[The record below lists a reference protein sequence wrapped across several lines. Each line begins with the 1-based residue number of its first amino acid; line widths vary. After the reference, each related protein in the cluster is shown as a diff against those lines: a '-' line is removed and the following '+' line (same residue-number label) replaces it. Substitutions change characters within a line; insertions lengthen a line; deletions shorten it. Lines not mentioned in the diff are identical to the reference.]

1 MPGPATTPT
10 RENAVGARVRAFREA
25 RGMDLAALAQTTNLS
40 AAFLEGLESGAVYPP
55 IGTLQKVARALDVR
69 LGTFLDDQASTDPVI
84 ARIEGFPD
92 GRRAGTDAPAPVDA
106 QASAPAGEPWAADA
120 AHPAGMRR
128 PGYIYQVLG
137 KGKSDRNMEP
147 FCVEFFPPAPGEEP
161 HLSSHQGEEFI
172 LVLAGRLRVLYGRES
187 YELSAGETIYYNS
200 IVPHALAALD
210 GEPVRILGV
219 AYNP

>member
-1 MPGPATTPT
+1 MPGPATPPRDT
-10 RENAVGARVRAFREA
+10 AIGARVRAFREA
-25 RGMDLAALAQTTNLS
+25 RGLTLAALAETTSLS
-40 AAFLEGLESGAVYPP
+40 PSFLAGLESGDIYPP

-69 LGTFLDDQASTDPVI
+69 LGTFLDGEESTDPVI

-92 GRRAGTDAPAPVDA
+92 GRHPAPPQADVEAA
-106 QASAPAGEPWAADA
+106 QAACAEPAAD
-120 AHPAGMRR
+120 MRR

-147 FCVEFFPPAPGEEP
+147 FCVEFFPPAPGAEP

-172 LVLAGRLRVLYGRES
+172 LVLAGRLGVRYGRES
-187 YELSAGETIYYNS
+187 YELSPGETIYYNS
-200 IVPHALAALD
+200 IVPHALTALD